1 MCVRMVVCYLR
12 GLLEV
17 CLEGW
22 SVTGRVGVRILRG
35 DGVLACCKLETLF
48 RHENGKLIVSVKC
61 YGG

>member
-1 MCVRMVVCYLR
+1 MDFLR
-12 GLLEV
+12 CGGV
-17 CLEGW
+17 G
-22 SVTGRVGVRILRG
+22 VTGRVGVRILRG